1 MRCVID
7 SFTVFDH
14 KSLRRLVPM
23 VDAFGNI
30 IGQVAVRLHDDDVDV
45 GIDLFQVVHHVRTD
59 AAGVAVFDESDRMF
73 V

>member
-14 KSLRRLVPM
+14 KSLRRLVTM
-23 VDAFGNI
+23 VDTFGNVVRQI
-30 IGQVAVRLHDDDVDV
+30 AVRLHDDDVDV
-45 GIDLFQVVHHVRTD
+45 GIDRFQVVHHVRAD